1 MSATIDAVY
10 RDGVLHP
17 ASLLDLPNGTAVRLN
32 VLPAVPAKK
41 PATGAEA
48 YALIQQVIAKF
59 NPATD
64 NPEVTSENVD
74 EILYGGPNGAR

>member
-10 RDGVLHP
+10 REGVFLP
-17 ASLLDLPNGTAVRLN
+17 SILPDLPDGTAVRLN
-32 VLPAVPAKK
+32 VVPAVPAKK

-48 YALIQQVIAKF
+48 LALMQQVIAKF
-59 NPATD
+59 NPTTD

-74 EILYGGPNGAR
+74 EILYGGPNGVR